1 MKKLGI
7 VAAIATVL
15 ASCQPAY
22 AQSVIAHVRSWHSHG
37 DYDNGNV
44 GIGYRSADNVVVGV
58 LRNSYGDPTVYA
70 GYDWRPSRYY
80 GVVFAGAIGYA
91 DTPVMPYVMAYG
103 RLPVTNAVSLQVG
116 AGPFVGDGKPGLLI
130 HSFIEVTFK

>member
-1 MKKLGI
+1 MKKF
-7 VAAIATVL
+7 VAAVAMFV
-15 ASCQPAY
+15 ASCATPSY
-22 AQSVIAHVRSWHSHG
+22 AQSVVAHVRSWHSHG
-37 DYDNGNV
+37 DYVNGNV
-44 GIGYRSADNVVVGV
+44 GVGYRTADGAVVGV

-70 GYDWRPSRYY
+70 GYDWRPSRFY
-80 GVVFAGAIGYA
+80 GVVFAGAVGYA

-116 AGPFVGDGKPGLLI
+116 AGPFVGDGKPGLLL